1 MKNIWTH
8 KKYPG
13 KKFEMER
20 LNMRSGGIAFLLTCY
35 GPRGGV
41 YSDSYFS
48 WQDAKAA
55 GWVKVK

>member
-13 KKFEMER
+13 KKFEMKKIWA
-20 LNMRSGGIAFLLTCY
+20 LGFGWYVHLVY
-35 GPRGGV
+35 QGPRGGV
-41 YSDSYFS
+41 ISDEYKSH
-48 WQDAKAA
+48 QDAKAA